1 MRWRDARRSLALWT
15 LAVMA
20 LCLVCLLAGCGGG
33 ATDAGGGESAPSDAT
48 PVAPAG
54 WKTYTNTMYHY
65 SLDYPEN
72 WFPSDTSQTTDYL
85 SIYNYDPLK
94 VSDPEDV
101 PPPPYN
107 KLEIDAFTNPNKLS
121 LPDFYALFRETD
133 PNSPPASSQ
142 QTRIVTV
149 AEHQALEVTQQP
161 VEWTGGKLDFA
172 SVAYYV
178 ASGDYVLI
186 VKEEYST
193 GGQPSAT
200 LTHVVNS
207 LKFTQ

>member
-1 MRWRDARRSLALWT
+1 MRRRGARQGLALST
-15 LAVMA
+15 LAVLA
-20 LCLVCLLAGCGGG
+20 LVLLAGCGGG
-33 ATDAGGGESAPSDAT
+33 AGDDFGGGDTVAHDAT
-48 PVAPAG
+48 PVAAAG

-65 SLDYPEN
+65 SFEYPAS
-72 WFPSDTSQTTDYL
+72 WFPDDTSGTTDYL
-85 SIYNYDPLK
+85 GIYNYDPQK

-149 AEHQALEVTQQP
+149 ADHQALEVTQQP
-161 VEWTGGKLDFA
+161 VEWTGGRLDFA

-193 GGQPSAT
+193 VGQPSAT

>member
-1 MRWRDARRSLALWT
+1 MRWRRGRNWVALGV
-15 LAVMA
+15 LVMA
-20 LCLVCLLAGCGGG
+20 LLPLAGCGAGEADTSGG
-33 ATDAGGGESAPSDAT
+33 DTVASDAT
-48 PVAPAG
+48 PVVAAG

-65 SLDYPEN
+65 SLEYPAN
-72 WFPSDTSQTTDYL
+72 WFPSDSTQTTDYL

-142 QTRIVTV
+142 QTRALTV
-149 AEHQALEVTQQP
+149 ANHQALEVTQQP
-161 VEWTGGKLDFA
+161 VEWTGGKLDFP

-178 ASGDYVLI
+178 GSGDYVLI

-207 LKFTQ
+207 LKFM